1 METNN
6 IDVVR
11 AIVKAA
17 RPADAKQAPPPR
29 RPPATPPALQRAAAL
44 VQGVDA
50 CENALKKCAR
60 AYAMPGDDAAMTDAA
75 RDAVDARVRALLRE
89 CQAALEEPPRGACK
103 PGSRLAHAKG
113 GIEVARA
120 RTAAL
125 AALFRDL
132 EVLRRRREAAASA
145 PLAVRATIDPDAAQR
160 TPGEDA
166 ELAAMRGKR
175 AAVTQPTPAVTARP
189 AAAKPTARPAAA
201 SRPPPPESRVPAQQL
216 QREQAQLE
224 AEFESLSD
232 AARTVEARTE
242 DISRLA
248 AQFATLV
255 DEQHDQLVTLDGL
268 VGETANSVDKAGDH
282 VTQAASRKATLPRV
296 FNAVVLTLA
305 ALLLL
310 IHAVHS

>member
-1 METNN
+1 MDTNN

-17 RPADAKQAPPPR
+17 RPSDAKRAPPRKPR
-29 RPPATPPALQRAAAL
+29 KPPPALQRAAAL

-50 CENALKKCAR
+50 CEGALKRCAR
-60 AYAMPGDDAAMTDAA
+60 AYAMPDDDSAMTDAA

-89 CQAALEEPPRGACK
+89 CQAALDAPSSDGGK
-103 PGSRLAHAKG
+103 PGSREAHARG
-113 GIEVARA
+113 GVEVARA

-145 PLAVRATIDPDAAQR
+145 PLAIRVEVDADAALR
-160 TPGEDA
+160 TSNEDA
-166 ELAAMRGKR
+166 ELREMRGRRSVVVAPPK
-175 AAVTQPTPAVTARP
+175 PKPRP
-189 AAAKPTARPAAA
+189 VAAKPAAKPAK
-201 SRPPPPESRVPAQQL
+201 PPRARVPANQL

-242 DISRLA
+242 DVSRLA

-255 DEQHDQLVTLDGL
+255 DEQHDQVVTLDGL
-268 VGETANSVDKAGDH
+268 VGDTANQVDKAGDH
-282 VTQAASRKATLPRV
+282 VAQAASKRATLPRV

>member
-1 METNN
+1 MDTNN

-17 RPADAKQAPPPR
+17 RPSDAKRAPPRKPQK
-29 RPPATPPALQRAAAL
+29 PPPALQRSAAL

-50 CENALKKCAR
+50 CESALKRCAR
-60 AYAMPGDDAAMTDAA
+60 AYAMPDDDAAMTDAA

-89 CQAALEEPPRGACK
+89 CQAALEEPSSDNGK
-103 PGSRLAHAKG
+103 PGSREAHARG
-113 GIEVARA
+113 GVEVARA

-145 PLAVRATIDPDAAQR
+145 PLAIRAAVDADAALR
-160 TPGEDA
+160 TSNEDA
-166 ELAAMRGKR
+166 ELRAMRGRRIVVVEPPKPKPKP
-175 AAVTQPTPAVTARP
+175 V
-189 AAAKPTARPAAA
+189 AAAKPAATPRPA
-201 SRPPPPESRVPAQQL
+201 PPRAQVPANQL

-242 DISRLA
+242 DVSRLA

-255 DEQHDQLVTLDGL
+255 DEQHDQVVTLDGL
-268 VGETANSVDKAGDH
+268 VGDTANQVDKAGDH
-282 VTQAASRKATLPRV
+282 VAQAASRRATLPRV
-296 FNAVVLTLA
+296 FNAVVLSLA

>member
-1 METNN
+1 MDTNN

-17 RPADAKQAPPPR
+17 RPSDAKRAPPRKPR
-29 RPPATPPALQRAAAL
+29 KPPPALQRAAAL

-50 CENALKKCAR
+50 CESALKRCAR
-60 AYAMPGDDAAMTDAA
+60 AYAMPDDDAAMTDAA

-89 CQAALEEPPRGACK
+89 CQAALEEPSSDNGK
-103 PGSRLAHAKG
+103 PGSREAHARG
-113 GIEVARA
+113 GVEVARA

-145 PLAVRATIDPDAAQR
+145 PLAIRAAVDADAALR
-160 TPGEDA
+160 TSNEDA
-166 ELAAMRGKR
+166 ELRAMRGRRIVVVEPPK
-175 AAVTQPTPAVTARP
+175 PKPRP
-189 AAAKPTARPAAA
+189 VAAKPAATPRPA
-201 SRPPPPESRVPAQQL
+201 PPRAQVPANQL

-242 DISRLA
+242 DVSRLA

-255 DEQHDQLVTLDGL
+255 DEQHDQVVTLDGL
-268 VGETANSVDKAGDH
+268 VGDTANQVDKAGDH
-282 VTQAASRKATLPRV
+282 VAQAASRRATLPRV
-296 FNAVVLTLA
+296 FNAVVLSLA

>member
-1 METNN
+1 MDTNN

-17 RPADAKQAPPPR
+17 RPSDAKRAPPRKPR
-29 RPPATPPALQRAAAL
+29 KPPPALQRAAAL

-50 CENALKKCAR
+50 CEGALKRCAR
-60 AYAMPGDDAAMTDAA
+60 AYAMPDDDSAMTDAA

-89 CQAALEEPPRGACK
+89 CQAALEEPSSDSGK
-103 PGSRLAHAKG
+103 PGSRDAHARG
-113 GIEVARA
+113 GVEVARA

-145 PLAVRATIDPDAAQR
+145 PLAIRVEVDADAALR
-160 TPGEDA
+160 TSNEDA
-166 ELAAMRGKR
+166 ELREMRSRRIVPEPPKPKPKP
-175 AAVTQPTPAVTARP
+175 AAVRP
-189 AAAKPTARPAAA
+189 AAKPARPPRA
-201 SRPPPPESRVPAQQL
+201 RVPANQL

-242 DISRLA
+242 DVSRLA

-255 DEQHDQLVTLDGL
+255 DEQHDQVVTLDGL
-268 VGETANSVDKAGDH
+268 VGDTANQVDKAGDH
-282 VTQAASRKATLPRV
+282 VAQAASRRATLPRV

-305 ALLLL
+305 VLLLL
-310 IHAVHS
+310 THAVHS

>member
-1 METNN
+1 MDTNN

-17 RPADAKQAPPPR
+17 RPSDAKRAPPRKPR
-29 RPPATPPALQRAAAL
+29 KPPPALQRAAAL

-50 CENALKKCAR
+50 CESALKRCAR
-60 AYAMPGDDAAMTDAA
+60 AYAMPDDDSAMTDAA

-89 CQAALEEPPRGACK
+89 CQAALDEPSSDNGK
-103 PGSRLAHAKG
+103 PGSREAHARG
-113 GIEVARA
+113 GVEVARA

-132 EVLRRRREAAASA
+132 EVIRRSREAAASA
-145 PLAVRATIDPDAAQR
+145 PLAIHAAVDADAALR
-160 TPGEDA
+160 TSNEDA
-166 ELAAMRGKR
+166 ELRAMRGRRIVVVEPPK
-175 AAVTQPTPAVTARP
+175 PKPRP
-189 AAAKPTARPAAA
+189 VAAKPAAKPA
-201 SRPPPPESRVPAQQL
+201 PPRARVPANQL

-242 DISRLA
+242 DVSRLA

-255 DEQHDQLVTLDGL
+255 DEQHDQVVTLDGL
-268 VGETANSVDKAGDH
+268 VGDTANQVDKAGDH
-282 VTQAASRKATLPRV
+282 VAQAASRRATLPRV
-296 FNAVVLTLA
+296 FNAVVLSLA

>member
-1 METNN
+1 MDTNN

-17 RPADAKQAPPPR
+17 RPSDAKRAPPRKPR
-29 RPPATPPALQRAAAL
+29 KPPPALQRAAAL

-50 CENALKKCAR
+50 CEGALKRCAR
-60 AYAMPGDDAAMTDAA
+60 AYAMPDDDAAMTDAA

-89 CQAALEEPPRGACK
+89 CQAALEEPSSDNGK
-103 PGSRLAHAKG
+103 PGSREAHARG
-113 GIEVARA
+113 GVEVARA

-145 PLAVRATIDPDAAQR
+145 PLAISAAVDADAALR
-160 TPGEDA
+160 TSNEDA
-166 ELAAMRGKR
+166 ELRAMRGRRIVVVEPPKPKPR
-175 AAVTQPTPAVTARP
+175 LVAAARP
-189 AAAKPTARPAAA
+189 AAKPAKPPRAQ
-201 SRPPPPESRVPAQQL
+201 VPANQL

-242 DISRLA
+242 DVSRLA

-255 DEQHDQLVTLDGL
+255 DEQHDQVVTLDGL
-268 VGETANSVDKAGDH
+268 VGDTANQVDKAGDH
-282 VTQAASRKATLPRV
+282 VAQAASKRATLPRV

>member
-1 METNN
+1 MDTNN

-17 RPADAKQAPPPR
+17 RPSDAKRAPPRKPR
-29 RPPATPPALQRAAAL
+29 KPPPALQRAAAL

-50 CENALKKCAR
+50 CESALKRCAR
-60 AYAMPGDDAAMTDAA
+60 AYAMPDDAAAMTDAA

-89 CQAALEEPPRGACK
+89 CQAALDAPSSDNGK
-103 PGSRLAHAKG
+103 PGSREAHARG
-113 GIEVARA
+113 GVEVARA

-145 PLAVRATIDPDAAQR
+145 PLAIRAAVDADAALR
-160 TPGEDA
+160 TSNEDA
-166 ELAAMRGKR
+166 ELRAMRGRRIVVVEPPKPKPKPV
-175 AAVTQPTPAVTARP
+175 AARP
-189 AAAKPTARPAAA
+189 AATPAPA
-201 SRPPPPESRVPAQQL
+201 PPRARVPANQL
-216 QREQAQLE
+216 REQAQLE

-242 DISRLA
+242 DVSRLA

-255 DEQHDQLVTLDGL
+255 DDDICTVPGTPSPRNEQYLVASAEICRLVASDWPGRSRNMPNSLDL
-268 VGETANSVDKAGDH
+268 C
-282 VTQAASRKATLPRV
+282 R
-296 FNAVVLTLA
+296 
-305 ALLLL
+305 
-310 IHAVHS
+310 I

>member
-1 METNN
+1 MC
-6 IDVVR
+6 I
-11 AIVKAA
+11 
-17 RPADAKQAPPPR
+17 
-29 RPPATPPALQRAAAL
+29 
-44 VQGVDA
+44 
-50 CENALKKCAR
+50 
-60 AYAMPGDDAAMTDAA
+60 
-75 RDAVDARVRALLRE
+75 RDRSSDS
-89 CQAALEEPPRGACK
+89 GK
-103 PGSRLAHAKG
+103 PGSREAHARG
-113 GIEVARA
+113 GVEVARA

-145 PLAVRATIDPDAAQR
+145 PLAIRVEVDADAALR
-160 TPGEDA
+160 TSTEDA
-166 ELAAMRGKR
+166 ELREMRGRRIVVVEAPK
-175 AAVTQPTPAVTARP
+175 PKPRP
-189 AAAKPTARPAAA
+189 VAAKPAAKPAPARA
-201 SRPPPPESRVPAQQL
+201 RVPANQL

-242 DISRLA
+242 DVSRLA

-255 DEQHDQLVTLDGL
+255 DEQHDQVVTLDGL
-268 VGETANSVDKAGDH
+268 VGDTANQVDKAGDH
-282 VTQAASRKATLPRV
+282 VAQAASRRATLPRV

>member
-1 METNN
+1 MDTNN

-17 RPADAKQAPPPR
+17 RPSDAKRAPPRKPR
-29 RPPATPPALQRAAAL
+29 KPPPALQRAAAL

-50 CENALKKCAR
+50 CEGALKRCAR
-60 AYAMPGDDAAMTDAA
+60 AYAMPDDDSAMTDAA

-89 CQAALEEPPRGACK
+89 CQAALEEPSSDSGK
-103 PGSRLAHAKG
+103 PGSRDAHARG
-113 GIEVARA
+113 GVEVARA

-145 PLAVRATIDPDAAQR
+145 PLAIRVEVDADAALR
-160 TPGEDA
+160 TSNEDA
-166 ELAAMRGKR
+166 ELREMRSRRIVPEPPKPKPKP
-175 AAVTQPTPAVTARP
+175 AAVRP
-189 AAAKPTARPAAA
+189 AAKPARPPRA
-201 SRPPPPESRVPAQQL
+201 RVPANQL

-242 DISRLA
+242 DVSRLA

-255 DEQHDQLVTLDGL
+255 DEQHDQVVTLDGL
-268 VGETANSVDKAGDH
+268 VGDTANQVDKAGDH
-282 VTQAASRKATLPRV
+282 VAQAASRRATLPRV

-305 ALLLL
+305 VLLLL